1 MIWSISLH
9 TMHVNSV
16 QLTMMA
22 FITVPG
28 AINIKSKYDID
39 IFAFQIPI
47 QKSICFIAMYKN
59 FHYIEA

>member
-1 MIWSISLH
+1 
-9 TMHVNSV
+9 MHVNSV